1 MINDVVKLITSTVTT
16 TVDTYGD
23 EVISRTSRE
32 VFAGVQSVGYKE
44 FYEAATVGLKP
55 EIKFILQDYED
66 YEGEKELAYNGIRY
80 QIIRSYRT
88 QNNMIELTCGGGVRE
103 IAHT

>member
-23 EVISRTSRE
+23 EVIPRTSRE

>member
-1 MINDVVKLITSTVTT
+1 MINDVIKLITT
-16 TVDTYGD
+16 TVSTTMNTYGD
-23 EVISRTSRE
+23 YDVTRTPRE

-66 YEGEKELAYNGIRY
+66 YENEKELAYNGIRY
-80 QIIRSYRT
+80 QIIRTYRT
-88 QNNMIELTCGGGVRE
+88 QNNMLELTCGGGVRD
-103 IAHT
+103 IAYS

>member
-23 EVISRTSRE
+23 EVISRPARE

-55 EIKFILQDYED
+55 EIKFVLQDYDD

-88 QNNMIELTCGGGVRE
+88 QNNMIELTCGGGVRD
-103 IAHT
+103 IAYT